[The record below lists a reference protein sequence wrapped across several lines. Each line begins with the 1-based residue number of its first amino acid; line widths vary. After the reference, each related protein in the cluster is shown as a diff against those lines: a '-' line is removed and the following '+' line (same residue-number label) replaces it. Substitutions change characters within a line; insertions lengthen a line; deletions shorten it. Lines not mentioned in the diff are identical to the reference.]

1 MKTVLKAALG
11 ALALASFGF
20 AASPAGAVT
29 TTTTTITVQRN
40 CMMPGCVRP
49 GFYRHEARLRHD
61 MLVMRREAMLRE
73 LRRHERHEA
82 MRQAFLE
89 HRYETRGY

>member
-1 MKTVLKAALG
+1 
-11 ALALASFGF
+11 
-20 AASPAGAVT
+20 
-29 TTTTTITVQRN
+29 
-40 CMMPGCVRP
+40 
-49 GFYRHEARLRHD
+49 
-61 MLVMRREAMLRE
+61 MRREAMLRE